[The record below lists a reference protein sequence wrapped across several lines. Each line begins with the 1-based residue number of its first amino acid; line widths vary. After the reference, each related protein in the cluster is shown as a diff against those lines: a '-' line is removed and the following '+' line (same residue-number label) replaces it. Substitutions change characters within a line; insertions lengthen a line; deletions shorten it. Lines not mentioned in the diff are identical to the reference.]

1 MLELNSGIFGEDDSQ
16 VLNSFVSTDCKP
28 ELDLT
33 RRLVD
38 VEHGHVDGLWNI
50 ESQSLGQVQSKML
63 CLAAR

>member
-50 ESQSLGQVQSKML
+50 ES
-63 CLAAR
+63 